1 MKNLMRITEVLLFV
15 VLLFSCSTRDDFMV
29 NEELDGALK
38 SAQVDQVTGD
48 RYIVMFKE
56 EVTDPGG
63 MEATLRGKHGFGRGH
78 VYDKVF
84 KGFSARLSAQA
95 LAALKKDSRIALIE
109 PDLIMTTCATQ
120 TVPTGIMRF
129 AANTNTVVPID
140 GSSDTPDVDVAV
152 VDTGV
157 DKEHPDLTVVGGVRY
172 YNAGS
177 TDASYDDNNGHGS
190 HVAGIIAAKDN
201 DFGVVGVCPGARIWA
216 VKVLDSSGS
225 GYTSDIIAGLNWVLA
240 RSSTIEVVNMSL
252 GGTGTSSAYRTA
264 VQNCVN
270 AGIVVVVAAGN
281 SKVDVYGK
289 DLKFGTYDDYI
300 PASYPEAMTIS
311 AMVDSDGLPGG
322 LGASTSYGP
331 DDSWAT
337 FSNFSK
343 SVTTTNPVTSAGKA
357 IDLILPGVSIYS
369 CYKDVNYT
377 TMSGTS
383 MACPHG
389 AGLVALYIV
398 QNGRANDA
406 AGVATIRQALI
417 DGGKLQSDPTYGLK
431 TQNDPDGYKENL
443 GWAALGGEATDNP
456 PVANAG
462 ADQTVSLAEGASVAT
477 VTLNGSGSTDDKGIE
492 SWVWKEGETELGSG
506 AILKLNFAPGIHS
519 VVLTVTDAKGQSD
532 IDEVTITVNAYTPN
546 LAPTADFTFTTNNLT
561 ATFTDKSNDS
571 DGTIAEWLWDFGDG
585 TTSTVKNPV
594 KTYTAAGTY
603 TVALTVTDNGG
614 KTGTTSQVVAV
625 TDPPVSDIVL
635 TYTTTNY
642 WFYKRVTLKW
652 TGGTPNYTVKR
663 NGSTLAT
670 VSGTSYTNNLTRRG
684 TYTYQVCDKNGCSN
698 TVSVTY

>member
-15 VLLFSCSTRDDFMV
+15 ILLFSCSTRDDFMV
-29 NEELDGALK
+29 DEEMDGMMK
-38 SAQVDQVTGD
+38 SAKVEQVTGD
-48 RYIVMFKE
+48 RYIVMFKD
-56 EVTDPGG
+56 EVSDPGG

-78 VYDKVF
+78 VYDRAF
-84 KGFSARLSAQA
+84 KGFSARLSTKA
-95 LAALKKDSRIALIE
+95 LEALKKDSRIALIE
-109 PDLIMTTCATQ
+109 PDLIMTTCAQ

-357 IDLILPGVSIYS
+357 IDLILPGVNIYS
-369 CYKDVNYT
+369 CYKDANYA

-383 MACPHG
+383 MASPHA

-398 QNGRANDA
+398 QNGRATNA
-406 AGVATIRQALI
+406 AGVYSIRQALI
-417 DGGKLQSDPTYGLK
+417 DGGKLQTSAEGLN
-431 TQNDPDGYKENL
+431 TQNDPDGNKENL
-443 GWAALGGEATDNP
+443 GWADLSGGGTPPQPPVNQP
-456 PVANAG
+456 PVAG
-462 ADQTVSLAEGASVAT
+462 FTTTISE
-477 VTLNGSGSTDDKGIE
+477 
-492 SWVWKEGETELGSG
+492 
-506 AILKLNFAPGIHS
+506 
-519 VVLTVTDAKGQSD
+519 LTV
-532 IDEVTITVNAYTPN
+532 N
-546 LAPTADFTFTTNNLT
+546 
-561 ATFTDKSNDS
+561 FTDTSTDS
-571 DGTIAEWLWDFGDG
+571 DGTISSWNWNFGDG
-585 TTSTVKNPV
+585 STSASQNPSH
-594 KTYTAAGTY
+594 TYAAAGTY
-603 TVALTVTDNGG
+603 NVSLTVTDDDGA
-614 KTGTTSQVVAV
+614 TGTKSQSV
-625 TDPPVSDIVL
+625 TVTAAPEPTDIVL
-635 TYTTTNY
+635 TYTTVKFFS
-642 WFYKRVTLKW
+642 WMRVTLQW
-652 TGGTPNYTVKR
+652 TGGTPKYKVKR
-663 NGSTLAT
+663 NGSTIAT
-670 VSGTSYTNNLTRRG
+670 VSSKSYTNTLTRKG
-684 TYTYQVCDKNGCSN
+684 TYTYQVVDSNGVASN
-698 TVSVTY
+698 TVSVPFN